1 MKRKSVFSSLI
12 PIHLGIIIIFTVFL
26 ISCSNDDSNPTTPTS
41 LVPVLTT
48 ADVSAITDTTAN
60 CGGTITSDGGA
71 TVTAWGVCWSTSQTP
86 TVSDSI
92 TNDGGGAGSF
102 TSEMSG
108 LTPETDYYVR
118 AYATNSGGTGYGAA
132 MLFTTLETVIGT
144 VTDID
149 GNTYQTIKIGN
160 QWWMAENLKVIRYR
174 NGEAIPN
181 VTDNSVWAGL
191 STGAYCNYDNDYR
204 YAAIYGCL
212 YNWYA
217 IDDSRNIAP
226 AGWHVPTDEE
236 WKQLEMYLGMSQ
248 SDADQIGWRG
258 TDEGGKL
265 KEDGTTHWDSPNI
278 GATNESGFSALPG
291 GYRHYYDDGMFY
303 SIGYGGYWWSSTEYN
318 TSYAWRRV
326 LYHGDS
332 SVYRGSDSSKRSG
345 FSLRCVKD

>member
-1 MKRKSVFSSLI
+1 MKRKSVFNSLI
-12 PIHLGIIIIFTVFL
+12 PIHFGIIIIFTVFL
-26 ISCSNDDSNPTTPTS
+26 ISCSNDDSNPTTS
-41 LVPVLTT
+41 SFSVPVLTT

-71 TVTAWGVCWSTSQTP
+71 TVTARGVCWSTSQTP

-102 TSEMSG
+102 TSKMSG

-132 MLFTTLETVIGT
+132 MLFLTLESPYGT

-160 QWWMAENLKVIRYR
+160 QWWMAENLKVIHYS

-181 VTDNSVWAGL
+181 ETGNDAWIGL
-191 STGAYCNYDNDYR
+191 ANGAYCAYNNDNGNVST
-204 YAAIYGCL
+204 YGLL

-217 IDDSRNIAP
+217 VDDSRNIAP

-236 WKQLEMYLGMSQ
+236 WQTLVDYLGGNSV
-248 SDADQIGWRG
+248 A
-258 TDEGGKL
+258 GGEL
-265 KEDGTTHWDSPNI
+265 KEEGTTHWDSPNT

-291 GYRHYYDDGMFY
+291 GYRGHSRGVYYSMGYDGH
-303 SIGYGGYWWSSTEYN
+303 WWSATDYSSTH
-318 TSYAWRRV
+318 AWNRY
-326 LYHGDS
+326 LNYYYS
-332 SVYRGSDSSKRSG
+332 KVYRYDYYKQCG
-345 FSLRCVKD
+345 FSVRCVRD

>member
-1 MKRKSVFSSLI
+1 MKRKSNFNSLI
-12 PIHLGIIIIFTVFL
+12 PMYSGIIIIFTMLL
-26 ISCSNDDSNPTTPTS
+26 ISCSNDDSNPTTPTYS
-41 LVPVLTT
+41 VPVLTT

-71 TVTAWGVCWSTSQTP
+71 TVTARGVCWSTSQTP

-102 TSEMSG
+102 TSKMSG

-132 MLFTTLETVIGT
+132 MLFSTLESPYGT

-160 QWWMAENLKVIRYR
+160 QWWMAENLKVTHYR

-181 VTDNSVWAGL
+181 VTDNTDWAIL
-191 STGAYCNYDNDYR
+191 TTGAYCNYDNNTVNIATFGR
-204 YAAIYGCL
+204 L

-217 IDDSRNIAP
+217 LDDSRQIAP
-226 AGWHVPTDEE
+226 SGWHVPTDEE

-248 SDADQIGWRG
+248 SDADNTDWRG
-258 TDEGGKL
+258 ADEGGKL
-265 KEDGTTHWDSPNI
+265 KEEGTTHWISPNT
-278 GATNESGFSALPG
+278 GATNESGFTALPG
-291 GYRHYYDDGMFY
+291 GYRYFHGGIFGSM
-303 SIGYGGYWWSSTEYN
+303 GYTGYWWSSTESSSN
-318 TSYAWRRV
+318 TWNRELRYDHSDVRRNAK
-326 LYHGDS
+326 D
-332 SVYRGSDSSKRSG
+332 KRNG
-345 FSLRCVKD
+345 FSMRCIRD